1 MKNRSL
7 HTLDLSNAK
16 IDSGESLEF
25 FFQKLDKSS
34 VIRYLI
40 FDNCQPDLSNSIE
53 ILGEA
58 LNENI
63 KLEVLVMRENKI
75 KWVPY

>member
-16 IDSGESLEF
+16 VDSGESLEY
-25 FFQKLDKSS
+25 FFQKLDKNSL
-34 VIRYLI
+34 IRYFIL
-40 FDNCQPDLSNSIE
+40 DNCQPDLSNSIE
-53 ILGEA
+53 ILGES

-63 KLEVLVMRENKI
+63 KLEVLIIRENKI